1 VTSPRESTAL
11 RTVFL
16 TQWFN
21 PEPGAI
27 RGLPLARWLGD
38 HGHEV
43 RVLTGV
49 PNYPGG
55 RVYPGYRMRLW
66 QREVMDGVPV
76 LRVPLFPSHG
86 ISAIGRVTN
95 YTSFSV
101 SAATLG
107 VTLIGQGDVAYVYH
121 PPATIGLPAMVLKLL
136 RGMPFVYHIADMW
149 PESVVESGMLDSAA
163 VRRIVQGLLSVW
175 CRAVYGQARA
185 ITVLSPGFKRML
197 VERGVPGD
205 KVHVIYNW
213 TDETMFRPIP
223 RDEKLATELGFADRF
238 NIVYAGNLGPLQGL
252 DTVIRAAAEVRG
264 MPAIQV
270 VIVGVGQQEAEL
282 RALARSVGADNV
294 LFLGRRPYHEMPRI
308 SALAD
313 VHLVH
318 LRDLPFFRA
327 TIPSKTQ
334 VALAC
339 ARPVLMAVNGD
350 AADIV
355 RKAEAGLTCPPDDES
370 SLADAM
376 VALAETS
383 DGELDAMGQR
393 GRRFYLDEMSL
404 DIGGRHMDRLLRE
417 VAGTPPAT

>member
-1 VTSPRESTAL
+1 MTSPRESAGL
-11 RTVFL
+11 RTIFL
-16 TQWFN
+16 TQWFD

-27 RGLPLARWLGD
+27 RGLPLARWLGG
-38 HGHEV
+38 HGHDV

-55 RVYPGYRMRLW
+55 GVYPGYCMRLW

-86 ISAIGRVTN
+86 NSAIGRVTN

-107 VTLIGQGDVAYVYH
+107 AALIGQGDVSYVYH

-149 PESVVESGMLDSAA
+149 PESVVESGMLDGAA

-205 KVHVIYNW
+205 KIHVIYNW
-213 TDETMFRPIP
+213 TDETMYHPIS
-223 RDEKLATELGFADRF
+223 RDEKLATELGFAGRF

-252 DTVIRAAAEVRG
+252 DTVIRAAAKVRG
-264 MPAIQV
+264 IPAIQV

-282 RALARSVGADNV
+282 RALARSVGSDNV

-383 DGELDAMGQR
+383 HGELDAMGQR

-417 VAGTPPAT
+417 VAGRPLAT

>member
-1 VTSPRESTAL
+1 MMSSTESAAL
-11 RTVFL
+11 RTIFL
-16 TQWFN
+16 TQWFD

-27 RGLPLARWLGD
+27 RGLPLARWLTRRAHD
-38 HGHEV
+38 V

-86 ISAIGRVTN
+86 NSAVGRVTN
-95 YTSFSV
+95 YTSFAL

-107 VTLIGQGDVAYVYH
+107 TALVGRGDVAYVYH
-121 PPATIGLPAMVLKLL
+121 PPATIGLPAMVLELL
-136 RGMPFVYHIADMW
+136 RGMPFIYHIADMW
-149 PESVVESGMLDSAA
+149 PESVVESGMLGSAA
-163 VRRIVQGLLSVW
+163 VRRIVHGLLSVW
-175 CRAVYGQARA
+175 CRAVYRRAKA
-185 ITVLSPGFKRML
+185 ITVLSPGFKRLL
-197 VERGVPGD
+197 VERGVPGE
-205 KVHVIYNW
+205 KIHVIYNW
-213 TDETMFRPIP
+213 TDEAMFRPLR
-223 RDEKLATELGFADRF
+223 RDERLAAELGFTGRF

-252 DTVIRAAAEVRG
+252 DTVIRAAAKVRHL
-264 MPAIQV
+264 PTIQL
-270 VIVGVGQQEAEL
+270 VIAGAGQQEAEL
-282 RALARSVGADNV
+282 RGLARSLGAGNV
-294 LFLGRRPYHEMPRI
+294 LFLGRRPYHEMPLI

-355 RKAEAGLTCPPDDES
+355 RKAEAGLTCQPDDES

-376 VALAETS
+376 AALAETS
-383 DGELDAMGQR
+383 RSELEAMGQR

-404 DIGGRHMDRLLRE
+404 DIGGRQMDRLLRE
-417 VAGTPPAT
+417 VAGAPPAS

>member
-1 VTSPRESTAL
+1 M
-11 RTVFL
+11 RTIFL
-16 TQWFN
+16 TQWFD

-27 RGLPLARWLGD
+27 RGLPLARWLTAR
-38 HGHEV
+38 GHDV
-43 RVLTGV
+43 RVLTSV

-66 QREVMDGVPV
+66 QREVMDGVSV
-76 LRVPLFPSHG
+76 LRVPLYPSHDT
-86 ISAIGRVTN
+86 SPLGRVAN
-95 YTSFSV
+95 YTSFAL

-107 VTLIGQGDVAYVYH
+107 AALIGRGDVAYVYH
-121 PPATIGLPAMVLKLL
+121 PPATVGLPAVVLKAL

-149 PESVVESGMLDSAA
+149 PESVVESGMLEGAA
-163 VRRIVQGLLSVW
+163 LRRMVHGLLSVW
-175 CRAVYGQARA
+175 CRAVYRQARA
-185 ITVLSPGFKRML
+185 ITVLSPGFKRLL

-205 KVHVIYNW
+205 KIHVIYNW
-213 TDETMFRPIP
+213 TDETMFHPLP
-223 RDEKLATELGFADRF
+223 RDAELARELGLAGRF
-238 NIVYAGNLGPLQGL
+238 NILYAGNLGPLQGL
-252 DTVIRAAAEVRG
+252 DAVVRAAARVRS
-264 MPAIQV
+264 MRAIQV
-270 VIVGVGQQEAEL
+270 VIVGAGQQEAEL
-282 RALARSVGADNV
+282 RALAQSVGASNV
-294 LFLGRRPYHEMPRI
+294 LFVGRRPYHEMPRI

-355 RKAEAGLTCPPDDES
+355 RKAEAGVTCPPEDES
-370 SLADAM
+370 RIADAM
-376 VALAETS
+376 VTLAES
-383 DGELDAMGQR
+383 SRDELEAMGQR

-404 DIGGRHMDRLLRE
+404 DIGGRYMDGLLRD
-417 VAGTPPAT
+417 VGGAPAAP

>member
-1 VTSPRESTAL
+1 M
-11 RTVFL
+11 RTIFL
-16 TQWFN
+16 TQWFA

-27 RGLPLARWLGD
+27 RGLPLARWLTAS
-38 HGHEV
+38 GHDV

-66 QREVMDGVPV
+66 HREVMDGVPV
-76 LRVPLFPSHG
+76 LRVPLYPSHDV
-86 ISAIGRVTN
+86 SSVGRVAN
-95 YTSFSV
+95 YTSFAL

-107 VTLIGQGDVAYVYH
+107 AALIGRGDVAYVYH
-121 PPATIGLPAMVLKLL
+121 PPATIGLPAAVLKTL
-136 RGMPFVYHIADMW
+136 RRMPFVYHIADMW
-149 PESVVESGMLDSAA
+149 PESVVESGMLGGAA
-163 VRRIVQGLLSVW
+163 VRRLVGGLLSVW
-175 CRAVYGQARA
+175 CRAVYRQARA
-185 ITVLSPGFKRML
+185 ITVLSPGFKRLL

-213 TDETMFRPIP
+213 TDEAMFRPEP
-223 RDEKLATELGFADRF
+223 RDEGLARELGLAGRF

-252 DTVIRAAAEVRG
+252 DTVIRAAARVRSVR
-264 MPAIQV
+264 AIQV
-270 VIVGVGQQEAEL
+270 VIVGVGQQEPAL
-282 RALARSVGADNV
+282 RALARSLGATNV
-294 LFLGRRPYHEMPRI
+294 RFVGRRPYQEMPRI

-350 AADIV
+350 AADV
-355 RKAEAGLTCPPDDES
+355 VQKAEAGVTCPPEDASRLAEAMVT
-370 SLADAM
+370 LAD
-376 VALAETS
+376 TPR
-383 DGELDAMGQR
+383 DELEAMGQR

-417 VAGTPPAT
+417 VAGCPRET